1 MEKKIKVV
9 LDANLLLKSKELSKA
24 EGLRFFVQNVR
35 FNIIFFSFLLINNTY
50 IQVSANEFVYG
61 LEEIP
66 VYKEMENVDESN
78 VLFDKI
84 NGRFV
89 SSEIIGDYNVQEIK
103 SYYSSVL
110 PNLGWLRVNESLF
123 ERGREYLE
131 ISVLEENSKSKV
143 KFSIFPK
150 E

>member
-1 MEKKIKVV
+1 MEKRIKVV
-9 LDANLLLKSKELSKA
+9 RDANLLLKFKELNRV
-24 EGLRFFVQNVR
+24 EGQHSFVQNVR
-35 FNIIFFSFLLINNTY
+35 LNMMFFLFFL
-50 IQVSANEFVYG
+50 IQSICFEVLASEFVYG

-66 VYKEMENVDESN
+66 VYKEMEYVDESN

-89 SSEIIGDYNVQEIK
+89 SSEIIGDYNAKEIK

-123 ERGREYLE
+123 ERGKEYLE
-131 ISVLEENSKSKV
+131 ISVFEENSMSKV

>member
-1 MEKKIKVV
+1 VED
-9 LDANLLLKSKELSKA
+9 LH
-24 EGLRFFVQNVR
+24 FFARNVR
-35 FNIIFFSFLLINNTY
+35 INIIFFLFLLIKSTC
-50 IQVSANEFVYG
+50 IQVSASEFVYG

-66 VYKEMENVDESN
+66 VYKEMEYVDESN

-89 SSEIIGDYNVQEIK
+89 SSEIIGDYNIQEIK
-103 SYYSSVL
+103 LYYSSVL
-110 PNLGWLRVNESLF
+110 PNLGWYKINESLF
-123 ERGREYLE
+123 ERGEEYLE
-131 ISVLEENSKSKV
+131 ISVLEENSMSKV

>member
-1 MEKKIKVV
+1 M
-9 LDANLLLKSKELSKA
+9 
-24 EGLRFFVQNVR
+24 FFLFFLIQNIC
-35 FNIIFFSFLLINNTY
+35 FNVFAS
-50 IQVSANEFVYG
+50 EFVYG

-66 VYKEMENVDESN
+66 VYKEMEYVDESN
-78 VLFDKI
+78 VLFDKV

-89 SSEIIGDYNVQEIK
+89 SSEIVGDYNLKEIK

-110 PNLGWLRVNESLF
+110 PNLGWLRINESLF
-123 ERGREYLE
+123 ERGKEFLE
-131 ISVLEENSKSKV
+131 ISVFEENSMSKV

>member
-1 MEKKIKVV
+1 ME
-9 LDANLLLKSKELSKA
+9 DQH
-24 EGLRFFVQNVR
+24 FFVRNVR
-35 FNIIFFSFLLINNTY
+35 FNMMFFLFFL
-50 IQVSANEFVYG
+50 IQNVCFVVSASEFVYG

-66 VYKEMENVDESN
+66 VYKEMEYVDESN
-78 VLFDKI
+78 VLFDKV

-89 SSEIIGDYNVQEIK
+89 SSEIIGDYNVKEIK

-110 PNLGWLRVNESLF
+110 PNLGWLRINESLF
-123 ERGREYLE
+123 QRGKEFLE
-131 ISVLEENSKSKV
+131 ISVFKEKSMSKV

>member
-1 MEKKIKVV
+1 ME
-9 LDANLLLKSKELSKA
+9 DQH
-24 EGLRFFVQNVR
+24 FFARNVR
-35 FNIIFFSFLLINNTY
+35 FNTMLFLFFLIQNAY
-50 IQVSANEFVYG
+50 FVVFASEFVYG

-66 VYKEMENVDESN
+66 VYKEMEYVDESN
-78 VLFDKI
+78 VLFDKV

-89 SSEIIGDYNVQEIK
+89 SSEIVGDYNLKEIK

-110 PNLGWLRVNESLF
+110 PNLGWLRINESLF
-123 ERGREYLE
+123 ERGKEFLE
-131 ISVLEENSKSKV
+131 ISVFEENSMSKV

>member
-1 MEKKIKVV
+1 ME
-9 LDANLLLKSKELSKA
+9 
-24 EGLRFFVQNVR
+24 
-35 FNIIFFSFLLINNTY
+35 Y
-50 IQVSANEFVYG
+50 
-61 LEEIP
+61 
-66 VYKEMENVDESN
+66 VDESN

-110 PNLGWLRVNESLF
+110 PNLGWHKINESLF

-131 ISVLEENSKSKV
+131 ISVLEENLVSKV

>member
-9 LDANLLLKSKELSKA
+9 PGANLLLKFKKLGKV
-24 EGLRFFVQNVR
+24 EGQRFFVQNVR
-35 FNIIFFSFLLINNTY
+35 FNIIFFLFFLIKNTY
-50 IQVSANEFVYG
+50 IQVLASEFVYG

-66 VYKEMENVDESN
+66 VYKEMEYVDESN

-89 SSEIIGDYNVQEIK
+89 SSEIMGDYNIQEIK

-131 ISVLEENSKSKV
+131 ISVLKENSMSKV

>member
-1 MEKKIKVV
+1 MKVV
-9 LDANLLLKSKELSKA
+9 LDVKPLLKFKELNKL
-24 EGLRFFVQNVR
+24 EGQPFFVQNVR
-35 FNIIFFSFLLINNTY
+35 YSMIPFLFFLVVNIFSE
-50 IQVSANEFVYG
+50 VVASEFVYG

-66 VYKEMENVDESN
+66 VYKEMEYVDESN

-84 NGRFV
+84 NGRYV
-89 SSEIIGDYNVQEIK
+89 SSEIIGDYNEKEIK
-103 SYYSSVL
+103 FYYSSVL
-110 PNLGWLRVNESLF
+110 PNLGWLKVNESLF

-131 ISVLEENSKSKV
+131 ISVFKENSLSKV

>member
-35 FNIIFFSFLLINNTY
+35 INVTFFLFLLFNTC
-50 IQVSANEFVYG
+50 IQVSASEFVYG

-66 VYKEMENVDESN
+66 VYKEMEYVDESN

-110 PNLGWLRVNESLF
+110 PNLGWHKINESLF

-131 ISVLEENSKSKV
+131 ISVLEENLVSKV

>member
-1 MEKKIKVV
+1 M
-9 LDANLLLKSKELSKA
+9 

-35 FNIIFFSFLLINNTY
+35 FNIIFFLFFLIKNSY
-50 IQVSANEFVYG
+50 IQVSASEFVYG

-66 VYKEMENVDESN
+66 VYKEMEYVDESN

-89 SSEIIGDYNVQEIK
+89 SSEIIGDYSVQEIK

-110 PNLGWLRVNESLF
+110 PNLGWLSVNESLF
-123 ERGREYLE
+123 ERGGEYLE
-131 ISVLEENSKSKV
+131 ISVLEENSMSKV

>member
-1 MEKKIKVV
+1 M
-9 LDANLLLKSKELSKA
+9 
-24 EGLRFFVQNVR
+24 QNVR
-35 FNIIFFSFLLINNTY
+35 INATFFLFLVVNTC
-50 IQVSANEFVYG
+50 IQVSASEFVYG

-66 VYKEMENVDESN
+66 VYKEMEYVDESN

-110 PNLGWLRVNESLF
+110 PNLGWHKINESLF

-131 ISVLEENSKSKV
+131 ISVLEENSMSKV

>member
-1 MEKKIKVV
+1 ME
-9 LDANLLLKSKELSKA
+9 DQH
-24 EGLRFFVQNVR
+24 FFVQNVR
-35 FNIIFFSFLLINNTY
+35 FNTMLFLFFLIQNAY
-50 IQVSANEFVYG
+50 FVVFASEFVYG

-66 VYKEMENVDESN
+66 VYKEMEYVDESN
-78 VLFDKI
+78 VLFDKV

-89 SSEIIGDYNVQEIK
+89 SSEIVGDYNLKEIK

-110 PNLGWLRVNESLF
+110 PNLGWLRINESLF
-123 ERGREYLE
+123 ERGKEFLE
-131 ISVLEENSKSKV
+131 ISVFEENSMSKV

>member
-1 MEKKIKVV
+1 M
-9 LDANLLLKSKELSKA
+9 
-24 EGLRFFVQNVR
+24 QNVR
-35 FNIIFFSFLLINNTY
+35 INVTFFLFLLFNTY
-50 IQVSANEFVYG
+50 IQVSASEFVYG

-66 VYKEMENVDESN
+66 VYKEMEYVDESN

-110 PNLGWLRVNESLF
+110 PNLGWHKINESLF

-131 ISVLEENSKSKV
+131 ISVLEENSVSKV

>member
-1 MEKKIKVV
+1 MEKKIKVALGV
-9 LDANLLLKSKELSKA
+9 NLLLKFKELNKV

-35 FNIIFFSFLLINNTY
+35 ININFFLFLLINTC
-50 IQVSANEFVYG
+50 IQVSASEFIYG

-66 VYKEMENVDESN
+66 VYKEMEYVDESN

-89 SSEIIGDYNVQEIK
+89 SSEIIGDYNAQEIK
-103 SYYSSVL
+103 LYYSSVL
-110 PNLGWLRVNESLF
+110 PNLGWHKISESLF

-131 ISVLEENSKSKV
+131 ITVLEENSMSKV